1 MNALICDSFKIF
13 KYTLISIRIVL
24 MLYLSIDLALNKDQ
38 RYEDLINDYE
48 EIDSNLLHNLY
59 DVNVFLI
66 IALIIV
72 FSLEIIRVIIRENFA
87 AILFTTTLSIQI
99 DIVWHLV
106 DIGCELWST
115 TMIGIILSVIFNILS
130 LVFAFMVYLKKN
142 KFNVQKIVV

>member
-1 MNALICDSFKIF
+1 
-13 KYTLISIRIVL
+13 
-24 MLYLSIDLALNKDQ
+24 MLYLSIDLVLNKDQ

-48 EIDSNLLHNLY
+48 EIDSFLLQNLY
-59 DVNVFLI
+59 NGNVFLI
-66 IALIIV
+66 IALVIV

-130 LVFAFMVYLKKN
+130 LVFAFMVYVKKN

>member
-1 MNALICDSFKIF
+1 
-13 KYTLISIRIVL
+13 

>member
-59 DVNVFLI
+59 NVNVFLI